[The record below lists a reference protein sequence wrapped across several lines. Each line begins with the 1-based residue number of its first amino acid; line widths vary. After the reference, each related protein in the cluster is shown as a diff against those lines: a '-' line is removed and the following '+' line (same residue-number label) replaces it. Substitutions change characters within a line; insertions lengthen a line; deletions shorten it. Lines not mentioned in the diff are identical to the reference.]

1 MWGLYMY
8 KVRKF
13 LNTDAEVVA
22 QLIAKT
28 MRTTNVKDYSIE
40 FIEKDLQSLKAND
53 LIERAKQFHCYVIEN
68 SDNSAIIGVGSI
80 GPFWG
85 SKTESSLFNIF
96 VDPEYQGN
104 GLGKMIINTLEMDE
118 YFLRAS
124 RIEIPA
130 SKTALRFYQ
139 KMGYDFK
146 NGIDEIDSEELYRLE
161 KFNSD
166 KVAKI
171 K

>member
-1 MWGLYMY
+1 
-8 KVRKF
+8 
-13 LNTDAEVVA
+13 
-22 QLIAKT
+22 
-28 MRTTNVKDYSIE
+28 
-40 FIEKDLQSLKAND
+40 
-53 LIERAKQFHCYVIEN
+53 
-68 SDNSAIIGVGSI
+68 
-80 GPFWG
+80 
-85 SKTESSLFNIF
+85 
-96 VDPEYQGN
+96 
-104 GLGKMIINTLEMDE
+104 MDE

-130 SKTALRFYQ
+130 SKTALPFYQ

-166 KVAKI
+166 KVNTI

>member
-1 MWGLYMY
+1 MY

-13 LNTDAEVVA
+13 LNADAEIVA

-28 MRTTNVKDYSIE
+28 MRTTNIKDYSIE

-96 VDPEYQGN
+96 VDPEHQGH
-104 GLGKMIINTLEMDE
+104 GLGEMIIDTLEMDE

-130 SKTALRFYQ
+130 SKTALPFYQ

-146 NGIDEIDSEELYRLE
+146 NGINEIDSEELYRLE

>member
-1 MWGLYMY
+1 MY

-22 QLIAKT
+22 QLISKT
-28 MRTTNVKDYSIE
+28 MRITNIKDYSIE

-53 LIERAKQFHCYVIEN
+53 LIERASQFHCYVIEN
-68 SDNSAIIGVGSI
+68 SDDGAIIAVGSI

-85 SKTESSLFNIF
+85 SQTESSLFNIF
-96 VDPEYQGN
+96 VDPDYQGH
-104 GLGKMIINTLEMDE
+104 GLGRKIIEILETDE

-139 KMGYDFK
+139 KMGYNFK
-146 NGIDEIDSEELYRLE
+146 NGIDKVDSEELYRLE
-161 KFNSD
+161 KFNTT
-166 KVAKI
+166 VVR
-171 K
+171 

>member
-1 MWGLYMY
+1 MY
-8 KVRKF
+8 KIRRF
-13 LNTDAEVVA
+13 LHADAEVVA

-28 MRTTNVKDYSIE
+28 MRTTNIKDYSME

-68 SDNSAIIGVGSI
+68 SDNNALIGVGSI

-96 VDPEYQGN
+96 VDPDYQGH

-130 SKTALRFYQ
+130 SKTALHFYQ
-139 KMGYDFK
+139 KMGYGFK
-146 NGIDEIDSEELYRLE
+146 NGINKVDSEELYRLE
-161 KFNSD
+161 EFNSD
-166 KVAKI
+166 KDAKV

>member
-1 MWGLYMY
+1 MY
-8 KVRKF
+8 RVRRF
-13 LNTDAEVVA
+13 LNTDAELVA

-28 MRTTNVKDYSIE
+28 MRITNIKDYSTE
-40 FIEKDLQSLKAND
+40 FIENNLKSLRAND
-53 LIERAKQFHCYVIEN
+53 LIDRAREFHCYVIEN
-68 SDNSAIIGVGSI
+68 SDESSIIGVGSI

-96 VDPEYQGN
+96 VDPDYQGH
-104 GLGKMIINTLEMDE
+104 GLGRKIIETLETDE
-118 YFLRAS
+118 YSLRAS

-130 SKTALRFYQ
+130 SKTALHFYQ

-161 KFNSD
+161 KFNSTS
-166 KVAKI
+166 KSQI

>member
-1 MWGLYMY
+1 
-8 KVRKF
+8 
-13 LNTDAEVVA
+13 
-22 QLIAKT
+22 
-28 MRTTNVKDYSIE
+28 MRTTNIKDYSIAY
-40 FIEKDLQSLKAND
+40 IEKDLQSLKAND

-68 SDNSAIIGVGSI
+68 YDDGVIIGGGSI

-96 VDPEYQGN
+96 VDPEYQRN

-130 SKTALRFYQ
+130 SKTALPFYQ

-166 KVAKI
+166 KVNTI

>member
-1 MWGLYMY
+1 MY

-28 MRTTNVKDYSIE
+28 MKTTNIKDYSIE
-40 FIEKDLQSLKAND
+40 YIENDLKSLQADD
-53 LIERAKQFHCYVIEN
+53 LIERARQFHCFVIEN
-68 SDNSAIIGVGSI
+68 SDDSSIIGVGSI

-96 VDPEYQGN
+96 VDPDYQGH
-104 GLGKMIINTLEMDE
+104 GLGRKIIETLETDE

-130 SKTALRFYQ
+130 SKTALHFYQ
-139 KMGYDFK
+139 KMGYGFK
-146 NGIDEIDSEELYRLE
+146 NGIDEVDSEELYRLE
-161 KFNSD
+161 KFNSAAQRLT
-166 KVAKI
+166 K
-171 K
+171 

>member
-1 MWGLYMY
+1 
-8 KVRKF
+8 
-13 LNTDAEVVA
+13 
-22 QLIAKT
+22 
-28 MRTTNVKDYSIE
+28 
-40 FIEKDLQSLKAND
+40 
-53 LIERAKQFHCYVIEN
+53 
-68 SDNSAIIGVGSI
+68 
-80 GPFWG
+80 
-85 SKTESSLFNIF
+85 
-96 VDPEYQGN
+96 
-104 GLGKMIINTLEMDE
+104 MIINTLEMDE

-130 SKTALRFYQ
+130 SKTALPFYQ

-166 KVAKI
+166 KVNTI

>member
-1 MWGLYMY
+1 MWGLYIY
-8 KVRKF
+8 KIRRF

-28 MRTTNVKDYSIE
+28 MRTTNIKDYSIAY
-40 FIEKDLQSLKAND
+40 IEKDLQSLKAND

-68 SDNSAIIGVGSI
+68 SDDGVIIGGGSI

-96 VDPEYQGN
+96 VDSEYQGH
-104 GLGKMIINTLEMDE
+104 GLGKMIIKTLEMDE

-130 SKTALRFYQ
+130 Q
-139 KMGYDFK
+139 KLCYDFK
-146 NGIDEIDSEELYRLE
+146 NGIDEVDSEELYRLE
-161 KFNSD
+161 KFDSD
-166 KVAKI
+166 NFAKVK
-171 K
+171 

>member
-1 MWGLYMY
+1 MR
-8 KVRKF
+8 KIRKF
-13 LNTDAEVVA
+13 SNTDAELVA

-28 MRTTNVKDYSIE
+28 MRTTNIKDYSSE
-40 FIEKDLQSLKAND
+40 FIENDLQALKAND

-68 SDNSAIIGVGSI
+68 SDDKQIVGVGSI

-85 SKTESSLFNIF
+85 SQTESSLFNIF
-96 VDPEYQGN
+96 VDPDYQGQ
-104 GLGKMIINTLEMDE
+104 GLGRVIINTLEMDD

-130 SKTALRFYQ
+130 SKTALTFYK

-146 NGIDEIDSEELYRLE
+146 NGIDEVDSEELYRLE
-161 KFNSD
+161 KFNF
-166 KVAKI
+166 
-171 K
+171 

>member
-1 MWGLYMY
+1 MY
-8 KVRKF
+8 KIRRF

-28 MRTTNVKDYSIE
+28 MRTTNVKDYSIAY
-40 FIEKDLQSLKAND
+40 IEKDLQSLKAND

-68 SDNSAIIGVGSI
+68 FDDSAIIGVGSI

-96 VDPEYQGN
+96 VDPEYQGH

-130 SKTALRFYQ
+130 SKTALHFYK
-139 KMGYDFK
+139 KMGYCFK
-146 NGIDEIDSEELYRLE
+146 NGIDEVDSEELYRLE

-166 KVAKI
+166 ELTKVK
-171 K
+171 

>member
-1 MWGLYMY
+1 MY

-13 LNTDAEVVA
+13 LNADAEIVA

-28 MRTTNVKDYSIE
+28 MRTTNIKDYSIE

-96 VDPEYQGN
+96 VDPEHQGH
-104 GLGKMIINTLEMDE
+104 GLGEMIIDTLEMDE

-130 SKTALRFYQ
+130 SKTALPFYQ
-139 KMGYDFK
+139 KMGYNFK
-146 NGIDEIDSEELYRLE
+146 NGINEIDSEELYRLE

>member
-1 MWGLYMY
+1 MY
-8 KVRKF
+8 KIRKF
-13 LNTDAEVVA
+13 LNNDAKVVA

-28 MRTTNVKDYSIE
+28 MRTTNIKDYSIE

-68 SDNSAIIGVGSI
+68 SDNNAIIGVGSI
-80 GPFWG
+80 SPFWG
-85 SKTESSLFNIF
+85 SRTESSLFNIF
-96 VDPEYQGN
+96 VDPDYQGH

-130 SKTALRFYQ
+130 SKTALHFYQ

-146 NGIDEIDSEELYRLE
+146 NGIDKVDSEELYRLE
-161 KFNSD
+161 KFNSEKD
-166 KVAKI
+166 AKF

>member
-1 MWGLYMY
+1 MY
-8 KVRKF
+8 RVRRF

-28 MRTTNVKDYSIE
+28 MRITNIKDYSIE

-80 GPFWG
+80 GPFWD

-96 VDPEYQGN
+96 IDPEYQGH

-130 SKTALRFYQ
+130 SKTALPFYQ

-166 KVAKI
+166 KVNTI

>member
-1 MWGLYMY
+1 MY
-8 KVRKF
+8 RVRRF
-13 LNTDAEVVA
+13 LNTDAELVA

-28 MRTTNVKDYSIE
+28 MKTTNIKDYSID
-40 FIEKDLQSLKAND
+40 FIKKDLQSLKAND
-53 LIERAKQFHCYVIEN
+53 LIERARQFHCYVIEN
-68 SDNSAIIGVGSI
+68 SDDSSIIGVGSI

-96 VDPEYQGN
+96 VDPDYQGH
-104 GLGKMIINTLEMDE
+104 GLGRKIIETLETDE

-130 SKTALRFYQ
+130 SKTALHFYQ

-146 NGIDEIDSEELYRLE
+146 NGIDEVDSEELYRLE
-161 KFNSD
+161 KFNSTS
-166 KVAKI
+166 KRQI

>member
-1 MWGLYMY
+1 MY
-8 KVRKF
+8 KIRRF

-28 MRTTNVKDYSIE
+28 MRTTNIKDYSIAY
-40 FIEKDLQSLKAND
+40 IEKDLQSLKAND

-68 SDNSAIIGVGSI
+68 SDDGVIIGGGSI

-96 VDPEYQGN
+96 VDPEYQRN

-130 SKTALRFYQ
+130 SKTALPFYQ

-166 KVAKI
+166 KVNTI

>member
-1 MWGLYMY
+1 MY
-8 KVRKF
+8 KIRRF
-13 LNTDAEVVA
+13 LHADAEVVA

-28 MRTTNVKDYSIE
+28 MRTTNIKDYSIE

-68 SDNSAIIGVGSI
+68 SDNNALIGVGSI

-96 VDPEYQGN
+96 VDPDYQGH
-104 GLGKMIINTLEMDE
+104 GLGRMIINTLEMDE

-124 RIEIPA
+124 RIEIHA
-130 SKTALRFYQ
+130 SKTALNFY
-139 KMGYDFK
+139 KKIDYDFK
-146 NGIDEIDSEELYRLE
+146 DGVHEVDSEKLYRLE

-166 KVAKI
+166 KPTRSE
-171 K
+171 

>member
-1 MWGLYMY
+1 MY
-8 KVRKF
+8 KVRNF
-13 LNTDAEVVA
+13 LTTDAEVVA

-28 MRTTNVKDYSIE
+28 MRITNIKDYSTE
-40 FIEKDLQSLKAND
+40 FIEKDLQSLRAND

-68 SDNSAIIGVGSI
+68 SDNYRIIGVGSI

-85 SKTESSLFNIF
+85 SQTQSSLFNIF
-96 VDPEYQGN
+96 VDPDYQGH
-104 GLGKMIINTLEMDE
+104 GLGRKIIETLETDE

-130 SKTALRFYQ
+130 SKTALHFYQ

-146 NGIDEIDSEELYRLE
+146 NGIDEVDDEELYRLE
-161 KFNSD
+161 KFNSNKNT
-166 KVAKI
+166 KVKGQ
-171 K
+171 